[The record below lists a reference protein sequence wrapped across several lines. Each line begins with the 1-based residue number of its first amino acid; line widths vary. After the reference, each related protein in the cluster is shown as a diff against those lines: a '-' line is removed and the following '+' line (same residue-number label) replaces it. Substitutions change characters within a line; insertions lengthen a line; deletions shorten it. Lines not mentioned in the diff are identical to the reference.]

1 MSTLYTNKIAHNTA
15 SNNSVTISG
24 SNFIIQG
31 DLYTSGSIT
40 ASGTISSS
48 NTIYANALRL
58 DNTSDTNNSI
68 YWGTSPAHNNA
79 RLYDDNEDLMIG
91 YNDTD
96 SIKVNSNRLQVEG
109 QITASSDI
117 NTQGTIVSNGF
128 GNPTTITTNTTVPA
142 GYTMVLFTSRY
153 NSSITINSGINYTIS
168 SLADVSVLDPSKLNF

>member
-1 MSTLYTNKIAHNTA
+1 M
-15 SNNSVTISG
+15 
-24 SNFIIQG
+24 
-31 DLYTSGSIT
+31 
-40 ASGTISSS
+40 
-48 NTIYANALRL
+48 
-58 DNTSDTNNSI
+58 
-68 YWGTSPAHNNA
+68 
-79 RLYDDNEDLMIG
+79 YDDNEDLIIG